1 MRKILLL
8 ALMMTFV
15 AACTDYKAQINDAHD
30 EFTSVNVYVN
40 KTGIP
45 CGDLWCGPAKQ
56 KKIETGESKGH
67 WTSYVDNSDGGNS
80 YFTWDD
86 GSSGTLSSVLAEK
99 LTEQFLGVGGFF
111 YLGENYKYAYAA
123 ARAEFGKIT
132 DASAW
137 GGVCV
142 VYYST
147 APFRL
152 FLSFET
158 AADYGYDMPYVDLP
172 ESNSP
177 NIFKGSVDY
186 EGKSYSFAYA
196 HLEWD
201 RFRQEGWVNKPI
213 ETKEVAMQLSGLDFQ
228 FKSAMVD
235 ANGGDKDG
243 WFRIYSIGRYGTCPT
258 D

>member
-8 ALMMTFV
+8 AIVMTFV
-15 AACTDYKAQINDAHD
+15 AACTDYKAQINDAH
-30 EFTSVNVYVN
+30 EQYVSENTFVN

-56 KKIETGESKGH
+56 KRIDTGDSKGH
-67 WTSYVDNSDGGNS
+67 WGSYADESDGGNS

-86 GSSGTLSSVLAEK
+86 GSSGTLSSALAET
-99 LTEQFLGVGGFF
+99 LTEKFLGVGGYF

-123 ARAEFGKIT
+123 ARAEFGRVT
-132 DASAW
+132 DAVAW

-147 APFRL
+147 APVRL

-172 ESNSP
+172 ESYFN
-177 NIFKGSVDY
+177 NKIVDY
-186 EGKSYSFAYA
+186 EGEPYDFAVVDVGW
-196 HLEWD
+196 EQ
-201 RFRQEGWVNKPI
+201 FKQEGW
-213 ETKEVAMQLSGLDFQ
+213 TKKYIDAKEAAMQLSGLDFQ
-228 FKSAMVD
+228 YKYTMVD
-235 ANGGDKDG
+235 ANGGNKDG
-243 WFRIYSIGRYGTCPT
+243 WFRIYSIGRLGTCW
-258 D
+258 